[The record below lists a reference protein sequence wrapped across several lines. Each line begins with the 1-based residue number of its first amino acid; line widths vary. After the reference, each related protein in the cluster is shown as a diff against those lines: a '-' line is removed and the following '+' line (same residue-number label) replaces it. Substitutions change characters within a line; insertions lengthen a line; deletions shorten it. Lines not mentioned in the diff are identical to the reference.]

1 MGTNVFQMAKQ
12 AMEMRSQMK
21 KVQKELEAQVTDYEN
36 AGVKVTVR
44 GDMSVVS
51 ITIEPDTIDIT
62 RLDRL
67 ERTIAENTNKAL
79 KKAKDLAA
87 QQMAKMT
94 KGMGLEGILGG
105 MGQ

>member
-21 KVQKELEAQVTDYEN
+21 KIQKELEAQITDYEN

-44 GDMSVVS
+44 GDMSIVS

-67 ERTIAENTNKAL
+67 ERTIAENANKAL
-79 KKAKDLAA
+79 KRAKDLAA
-87 QQMAKMT
+87 QQMTKMT

>member
-1 MGTNVFQMAKQ
+1 MANNVFQMAKQ

-21 KVQKELEAQVTDYEN
+21 KIQKELEAQVTDYEN
-36 AGVKVTVR
+36 AGIKVTVR
-44 GDMSVVS
+44 GDMSIVS
-51 ITIEPDTIDIT
+51 INIAPESIDIT
-62 RLDRL
+62 RIDRL

-79 KKAKDLAA
+79 KRAKDQAG

-94 KGMGLEGILGG
+94 KGMGLDGLLGG

>member
-1 MGTNVFQMAKQ
+1 MANNVFQMAKQ

-21 KVQKELEAQVTDYEN
+21 KIQKELEGQITDYEN
-36 AGVKVTVR
+36 AGVKVSVC
-44 GDMSVVS
+44 GDMSVAS
-51 ITIEPDTIDIT
+51 ISISPETIDIT

-67 ERTIAENTNKAL
+67 ERTIQENINKAL
-79 KKAKDLAA
+79 KRAKDQAT

-94 KGMGLEGILGG
+94 KGMGLDGLLGG

>member
-67 ERTIAENTNKAL
+67 ERTITENTNKAL